1 MRLKF
6 ERRYEEGYDL
16 PDPLYQKWLKITHPE
31 SVDNGTLA
39 DVFSD
44 IPPLSPVQIT
54 DDSHST
60 LLNPSEVE
68 TIVQS
73 TISSSAT
80 LLPGSST
87 QSSSKQQPVKETHDT
102 SNQHTTLLDKILVP
116 PKSKPIASTCAII
129 K

>member
-16 PDPLYQKWLKITHPE
+16 PDSVYQKWLKITYPD

-68 TIVQS
+68 PLFNPQY
-73 TISSSAT
+73 
-80 LLPGSST
+80 
-87 QSSSKQQPVKETHDT
+87 
-102 SNQHTTLLDKILVP
+102 LVP
-116 PKSKPIASTCAII
+116 QHCFQVALLSQVPNNNL
-129 K
+129 